1 MKSLVLLA
9 ALLLVGCSV
18 EVSHQTE
25 DENHTE
31 KSSTVERSRTTVG
44 VGLLHDPTP
53 RHEPEAP
60 NEIQSPSIEGS
71 KTVKVIVS
79 KPSPKVVTP
88 TPHVVRCPDQLIRVT
103 GSGNTIIF
111 GDVHLHRHDH
121 MYQAPKP
128 HPVRI
133 NVRVELGDRISE
145 RERRTRMVE
154 RRIAKFFPHYRD

>member
-1 MKSLVLLA
+1 MKSLVLIA
-9 ALLLVGCSV
+9 ALLVTGCSV

-44 VGLLHDPTP
+44 VGLLHDP
-53 RHEPEAP
+53 EAP
-60 NEIQSPSIEGS
+60 NAIQSHSAERS
-71 KTVKVIVS
+71 KTTVKVIVS

-121 MYQAPKP
+121 IYQAPKP